1 MPESR
6 FPNCDNSSPFPF
18 LFSLLFL
25 LLVMTTTTVAKA
37 STMTGAKAPPPCVS
51 DSGPVKPTT
60 PLVAFLEK
68 LQETALAT
76 FGKKDFD
83 PKYYVDLSLKLE
95 LPATQK
101 AFDQLP
107 RSAGGSVSAKDL
119 KEYVDEYFGGAGE
132 DMVVAEP
139 VDFVPEPEGF
149 LPKVK
154 HPEVRAWALEVHSLW
169 KNLSRKVCGGVHKKP
184 ELHTLLPLPEQF
196 VIPGSRFREVYYWDS
211 YWVIRGLLASKMYD
225 TAKNIVT
232 NLLSLIEEYGYVLNG
247 ARTYYA
253 NRSQPPLLSAMV
265 HEIYKRTG
273 NVELAR
279 KALPALMKEHE
290 FWNSGIHKVIVQ
302 DSEAQNHT
310 LSRYYAMW
318 NTPRPES
325 STIDKELA
333 SNISNLFEKQQ
344 FYREVASTA
353 ETGWDF
359 STRWM
364 MNHSDF
370 TTLATTWILPVDL
383 NAFLLRMEHDI
394 AFLAKVTGDSKI
406 SERFLKASEARHK
419 AIKAV
424 FWDAKKG
431 QWLDYWLNRNTC
443 NEEDHTWEACNQNQN
458 VYASNFVPLWLEPFY
473 SDASVAEK
481 VTKSLRSSGLICPA
495 GIATSLTNSTQQWD
509 FPNGWAPLQH
519 MIVEGLLNS
528 GLEEAKSMAEDIAA
542 RWIRTNY
549 VAFQKTHTMHEK
561 YDVRECGATG
571 GGGEYIPQTGFGWS
585 NGVALAFLEEF
596 GWPQDRKI
604 DCDP

>member
-18 LFSLLFL
+18 LSSLLFL

-76 FGKKDFD
+76 LGKKDFD

-273 NVELAR
+273 DVELAR

-325 STIDKELA
+325 STI
-333 SNISNLFEKQQ
+333 
-344 FYREVASTA
+344 
-353 ETGWDF
+353 
-359 STRWM
+359 
-364 MNHSDF
+364 
-370 TTLATTWILPVDL
+370 
-383 NAFLLRMEHDI
+383 MEHDI

-473 SDASVAEK
+473 SDASVVEK
-481 VTKSLRSSGLICPA
+481 VTKSLRSSGLIYPA

-528 GLEEAKSMAEDIAA
+528 GLEEAKSTAEDIAV

-571 GGGEYIPQTGFGWS
+571 GGGEYIPQVCT
-585 NGVALAFLEEF
+585 
-596 GWPQDRKI
+596 
-604 DCDP
+604 